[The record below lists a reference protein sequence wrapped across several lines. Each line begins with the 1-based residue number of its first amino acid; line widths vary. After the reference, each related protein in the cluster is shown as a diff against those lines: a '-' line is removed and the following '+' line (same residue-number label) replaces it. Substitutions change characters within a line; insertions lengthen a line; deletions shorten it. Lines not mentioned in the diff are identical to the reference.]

1 MNFRWSTS
9 LQQPST
15 VEKLVRNLGV
25 SKLTAQCLVNRALTD
40 VEEARR
46 FLRPRL
52 KDLSHP
58 LEVPN
63 MEAAV
68 DRLFQAREAGE
79 SVVIFGDYDVDGVTS
94 TALLIEVMEELGWRL
109 NFYLPHR
116 RNEGYG
122 LSLTTAENCLKRFSP
137 NLVLAVDC
145 GSTAR
150 DTIAFL
156 NEKDVDVIVLDHH
169 QISHPPPSVVAL
181 VNPQVNGGRFC
192 ELSSVGLAFKLA
204 HALVMRCRRLN
215 QPPAAR
221 DYDLK
226 PLLDLVA
233 LGTVA
238 DLAPLVGES
247 RILVSSGLNRLNQT
261 RRPGLLALMEV
272 SRMRGRIDVT
282 GVSFQLG
289 PRINASGRM
298 EDAIDSLNLLLCKDL
313 AAAKEQALKL
323 DAYNKERRQIEREIA
338 RQAITEIRERFDERE
353 DFIIVRGDINWHVGV
368 VGIVASQ
375 VQREF
380 YRPAIILGGEGRL
393 LRGSGRGVEGFDLAA
408 ALRECGDL
416 LENHGGHALA
426 AGLSIL
432 PENLSAFQ
440 RRINDYAKGRLA
452 RKCLTP
458 LLRLDAEVSLS
469 AMSLERMDELFCLRP
484 FGAGNLPLQFAAKNV
499 VLQSPI
505 HRIGK
510 EGQHAKF
517 WIADERRKAG
527 CEVLW
532 WNCGE
537 AKAPAG
543 RFDLAFAPQIN
554 DYNGQRSVQ
563 LKLLHWRPVG

>member
-40 VEEARR
+40 VKEAGR

-79 SVVIFGDYDVDGVTS
+79 RVVIFGDYDVDGVTS
-94 TALLIEVMEELGWRL
+94 MALLIEVMEELGWRL

-122 LSLTTAENCLKRFSP
+122 LSLTAAENCLKRFSP
-137 NLVLAVDC
+137 KVVLAVDC

-169 QISHPPPSVVAL
+169 QISHPPPLVIAL

-204 HALVMRCRRLN
+204 HALVMRCRHLN

-247 RILVSSGLNRLNQT
+247 RILVSSGLNRLDQT

-298 EDAIDSLNLLLCKDL
+298 EDAIDSLHLLLCKDL
-313 AAAKEQALKL
+313 EAAKEQAQKL
-323 DAYNKERRQIEREIA
+323 DAYNRERRQIEREIA
-338 RQAITEIRERFDERE
+338 HQAITEIRERFDERE
-353 DFIIVRGDINWHVGV
+353 DFVIVRGDINWHVGV

-393 LRGSGRGVEGFDLAA
+393 LRGSGRSVEGFDLAA

-440 RRINDYAKGRLA
+440 RRINDYAKGRLP

-469 AMSLERMDELFCLRP
+469 AMSLEQMDELFCLRP
-484 FGAGNLPLQFAAKNV
+484 FGAGNLPLQFAARK
-499 VLQSPI
+499 LTIQSPLQ
-505 HRIGK
+505 RMGK

-517 WIADERRKAG
+517 WVADGRDR

-537 AKAPAG
+537 AKAPSS

>member
-40 VEEARR
+40 VEEAGR

-122 LSLTTAENCLKRFSP
+122 LSLAAAENCLKRFSP
-137 NLVLAVDC
+137 KLVLAVDC

-215 QPPAAR
+215 QPPAR

-298 EDAIDSLNLLLCKDL
+298 EDAIDSLHLLLCKDL

-323 DAYNKERRQIEREIA
+323 DAYNRERRQIEREIA
-338 RQAITEIRERFDERE
+338 HQAITEIRERFDERE
-353 DFIIVRGDINWHVGV
+353 DFVIVRGDINWHVGV

-380 YRPAIILGGEGRL
+380 YRPAIILGGEGKL

-440 RRINDYAKGRLA
+440 RRINDYAKERLA

-458 LLRLDAEVSLS
+458 ILRLDAEVSLS

-484 FGAGNLPLQFAAKNV
+484 FGAGNLPLQFAARK
-499 VLQSPI
+499 LTIQSPLQ
-505 HRIGK
+505 RMGK

-517 WIADERRKAG
+517 WVADGKAN

-537 AKAPAG
+537 AKAPSG

>member
-1 MNFRWSTS
+1 MDFRWSTS
-9 LQQPST
+9 LQQPSA
-15 VEKLVRNLGV
+15 VEKLVSNLGV
-25 SKLTAQCLVNRALTD
+25 SELTAQCLVNRALTD
-40 VEEARR
+40 FKEAGR

-68 DRLFQAREAGE
+68 DRLFQAREAEE

-94 TALLIEVMEELGWRL
+94 MALLIEVMEELGWRL

-122 LSLTTAENCLKRFSP
+122 LSLAAAKNCLERFSP
-137 NLVLAVDC
+137 KVVLAVDC

-169 QISHPPPSVVAL
+169 QISQPPPSVVAL
-181 VNPQVNGGRFC
+181 VNPQVDGGRFC

-204 HALVMRCRRLN
+204 HAMVMRCRHLN
-215 QPPAAR
+215 QPPAAH

-247 RILVSSGLNRLNQT
+247 RILVTSGLNRLNQT
-261 RRPGLLALMEV
+261 RRPGLLALMET
-272 SRMRGRIDVT
+272 SRMRGQIDVS
-282 GVSFQLG
+282 GISFQLG

-298 EDAIDSLNLLLCKDL
+298 EDAIESLRLLLCKDL
-313 AAAKEQALKL
+313 EDAKEHALKL
-323 DAYNKERRQIEREIA
+323 DAYNRERRQIEKEIA
-338 RQAITEIRERFDERE
+338 HQAIAGIRGRFDERE
-353 DFIIVRGDINWHVGV
+353 DFVIVRGDPDWHVGV

-380 YRPAIILGGEGRL
+380 SRPAIILGGEGRL

-416 LENHGGHALA
+416 LENYGGHALA
-426 AGLSIL
+426 AGLSIAS
-432 PENLSAFQ
+432 ENLSAFQ
-440 RRINDYAKGRLA
+440 QRINDYAKRHLS

-469 AMSLERMDELFCLRP
+469 AMSLEQMEELFCLRP
-484 FGAGNLPLQFAAKNV
+484 FGAGNSPIQFAARNLA
-499 VLQSPI
+499 LQSPLY
-505 HRIGK
+505 RMGK

-517 WIADERRKAG
+517 WVADGSGKAG

-537 AKAPAG
+537 AKAPSG
-543 RFDLAFAPQIN
+543 LFDLAFAPQIN

-563 LKLLHWRPVG
+563 LKLLHWRPVC

>member
-15 VEKLVRNLGV
+15 VEKLVHNLGV
-25 SKLTAQCLVNRALTD
+25 SELTAQCLVNRALTD
-40 VEEARR
+40 VEEAGR
-46 FLRPRL
+46 FLQPRL

-79 SVVIFGDYDVDGVTS
+79 GIVIFGDYDVDGVTS
-94 TALLIEVMEELGWRL
+94 MALLMEVMEEFGWQL

-122 LSLTTAENCLKRFSP
+122 LSLAAAENCLERFSP
-137 NLVLAVDC
+137 KLVLAVDC

-150 DTIAFL
+150 DTVAFL
-156 NEKDVDVIVLDHH
+156 KEKNVDVIVLDHH

-204 HALVMRCRRLN
+204 HALVMRCRHLN
-215 QPPAAR
+215 QPPSAH

-247 RILVSSGLNRLNQT
+247 RILVTSGLNRLNQT

-272 SRMRGRIDVT
+272 SRMRGQIDVS

-298 EDAIDSLNLLLCKDL
+298 EDAIESLNLLCCKD
-313 AAAKEQALKL
+313 AADAKEQALKL
-323 DAYNKERRQIEREIA
+323 DAYNRERRQVEREITN
-338 RQAITEIRERFDERE
+338 QAIAEIRQGFDERE
-353 DFIIVRGDINWHVGV
+353 DFVIVRGDIDWHVGV

-380 YRPAIILGGEGRL
+380 YRPAIILGGEGSQ
-393 LRGSGRGVEGFDLAA
+393 LRGSGRSVEGFDLAA

-426 AGLSIL
+426 AGLSIH

-440 RRINDYAKGRLA
+440 HRINAYAKRHLSP
-452 RKCLTP
+452 KCLTP

-469 AMSLERMDELFCLRP
+469 AMSLEQMEELYCLRP
-484 FGAGNLPLQFAAKNV
+484 FGAGNLPLQFAARNV
-499 VLQSPI
+499 ALQSPLQ
-505 HRIGK
+505 RMGK

-517 WIADERRKAG
+517 WIADGKAG

-537 AKAPAG
+537 AKTPSG

-563 LKLLHWRPVG
+563 LKLLHWRPVS

>member
-25 SKLTAQCLVNRALTD
+25 SELTAQCLVNRALTD
-40 VEEARR
+40 FKEAGR
-46 FLRPRL
+46 FLQPRL

-68 DRLFQAREAGE
+68 DRLFQAREAEE

-94 TALLIEVMEELGWRL
+94 MALLIEVMEELGWRL

-122 LSLTTAENCLKRFSP
+122 LSLTAAKNCLERFSP
-137 NLVLAVDC
+137 KVVLAVDC

-169 QISHPPPSVVAL
+169 QISQPPPSVVAL
-181 VNPQVNGGRFC
+181 VNPQVDGGRFR

-204 HALVMRCRRLN
+204 HAMVMRCRHLN
-215 QPPAAR
+215 QPPAAH

-247 RILVSSGLNRLNQT
+247 RILVTSGLNRLNQT
-261 RRPGLLALMEV
+261 RRPGLLALMET
-272 SRMRGRIDVT
+272 SLMRGQIDVS
-282 GVSFQLG
+282 GISFQLG

-298 EDAIDSLNLLLCKDL
+298 EDAIESLHLLLCKDL
-313 AAAKEQALKL
+313 EDAKEHALKL
-323 DAYNKERRQIEREIA
+323 DAYNRERRQIEREIA
-338 RQAITEIRERFDERE
+338 RQAIAGIRERFDERE
-353 DFIIVRGDINWHVGV
+353 DFVIVRGDLDWHVGV

-380 YRPAIILGGEGRL
+380 SRPAIILGGEGRL
-393 LRGSGRGVEGFDLAA
+393 LLGSGRGVEGFDLAA

-426 AGLSIL
+426 AGLSIH

-440 RRINDYAKGRLA
+440 RRINDYAKRRLS

-458 LLRLDAEVSLS
+458 ILRLDAEVSLS
-469 AMSLERMDELFCLRP
+469 AMSLEQMEELFCLRP
-484 FGAGNLPLQFAAKNV
+484 FGAGNSPIQFAAKKV
-499 VLQSPI
+499 TLQSSLY
-505 HRIGK
+505 RMGK

-517 WIADERRKAG
+517 WVADGKAN

-537 AKAPAG
+537 AKAPDG
-543 RFDLAFAPQIN
+543 LFDLAFAPQIN

-563 LKLLHWRPVG
+563 LKLLHWRPVR